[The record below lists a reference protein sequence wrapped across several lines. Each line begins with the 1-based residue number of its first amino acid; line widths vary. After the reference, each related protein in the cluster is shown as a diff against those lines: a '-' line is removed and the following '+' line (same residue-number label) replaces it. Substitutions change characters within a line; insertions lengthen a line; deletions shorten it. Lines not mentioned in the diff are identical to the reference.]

1 MKLLSNDRPFD
12 VWSKATDIL
21 YRAVSHTLGPN
32 GANTAVVYG
41 DRIEANAKFNIINDG
56 KSIIDNLTSEEAVVA
71 CALQTLKE
79 SVLSTNN
86 NAGDG
91 TTSTIVMLHGLVS
104 DLNNYFDVDKDSI
117 RLCSLIK
124 RIKKELLD
132 ILPSIT
138 EDVSI
143 DDVFNIATTSLGSD
157 EYSSLFDE
165 AFRFVGENG
174 KVLLERTTGDE
185 CVVDKL
191 DGVSFDR
198 VGLVAEL
205 LLDDIGTI
213 NKTVDA
219 RSIILDGDISSFSQ
233 ISKILLAGKTSD
245 VPIVM
250 YFTKMTQEVFQL
262 MLQNIVKSDMKVIPV
277 SLEGY
282 SQEKVR
288 YIKLLESIIGHD
300 AIKISDLVGV
310 QDLSDVN
317 HYIFN
322 SDAMMVRPLDMK
334 KFEEVKDQL
343 RLNISSKTAIIKVGA
358 GNAVL
363 QEELFKRFE
372 DAVYSVS
379 NSLKFGRCLGG
390 GVSYI
395 TLADKF
401 AEGADSSVS
410 SWIKNAMRC
419 VYKLLLENC
428 GLFFEDNGIYLLPKF
443 NTETDS
449 WSLSDDLVV
458 YDSYKVIEQ
467 VVSNSFDMLYSILSV
482 KAFILDP
489 KR

>member
-1 MKLLSNDRPFD
+1 MKLLSNDNPFE
-12 VWSKATDIL
+12 VWSKAADIL
-21 YRAVSHTLGPN
+21 YNAVSHTLGPN

-41 DRIEANAKFNIINDG
+41 KEIQANPKFQIINDG

-91 TTSTIVMLHGLVS
+91 TTSTIVMLHGLIS
-104 DLNNYFDVDKDSI
+104 NLKTYFNVDVDSI
-117 RLCSLIK
+117 KLCAMVR
-124 RIKKELLD
+124 RIKKELLEM
-132 ILPSIT
+132 IPSIT
-138 EDVSI
+138 ETVSI

-157 EYSSLFDE
+157 EYSPLFDE

-174 KVLLERTTGDE
+174 KVLLERSTNDLCSVE
-185 CVVDKL
+185 KV

-198 VGLVAEL
+198 VGLVPEL

-213 NKTVDA
+213 NKTMDA
-219 RSIILDGDISSFSQ
+219 RSIIFKEDITSFNQ
-233 ISKILLAGKTSD
+233 ISKFLVFAKSSP

-250 YFTKMTQEVFQL
+250 YFTKMNQEVFQL
-262 MLQNIVKSDMKVIPV
+262 LLQNIVKTEIKVIPV

-282 SQEKVR
+282 GQEKVR
-288 YIKLLESIIGHD
+288 YIKLLESIISHD
-300 AIKISDLVGV
+300 SVKVSDFVG
-310 QDLSDVN
+310 DSDVSSVN

-322 SDAMMVRPLDMK
+322 SDAMIVTPLDLN
-334 KFEEVKDQL
+334 KFEEVKDSLQ
-343 RLNISSKTAIIKVGA
+343 LNISSKTAIIRVGA
-358 GNAVL
+358 GNTVL

-379 NSLKFGRCLGG
+379 NSLKYGRCLGG

-401 AEGADSSVS
+401 AEGADSAISG
-410 SWIKNAMRC
+410 WIKKSMRC
-419 VYKLLLENC
+419 VYTLLLENC
-428 GLFFEDNGIYLLPKF
+428 GIKYEEGKKYLLPKF
-443 NTETDS
+443 DKGKDLWVLDS
-449 WSLSDDLVV
+449 DLVV

-467 VVSNSFDMLYSILSV
+467 VISNSFDMLYSILSV

-489 KR
+489 QR

>member
-1 MKLLSNDRPFD
+1 MKLLSDDRPFD
-12 VWSKATDIL
+12 VWSKATNIL
-21 YRAVSHTLGPN
+21 YRAVAHTLGPN

-41 DRIEANAKFNIINDG
+41 NRVEANAKFNIINDG

-91 TTSTIVMLHGLVS
+91 TTSTIVMLNSLLTNLS
-104 DLNNYFDVDKDSI
+104 NYYNVDDDSI
-117 RLCSLIK
+117 MLCSLVRK
-124 RIKKELLD
+124 VKNELLD
-132 ILPSIT
+132 LLPSIT

-143 DDVFNIATTSLGSD
+143 DDVYSIATTSLGSN
-157 EYSSLFDE
+157 EYSSLFED

-174 KVLLERTTGDE
+174 KVLLERTNDSQ

-213 NKTVDA
+213 NKVVDA
-219 RSIILDGDISSFSQ
+219 KSIILDGDITSFNQ
-233 ISKILLAGKTSD
+233 ISKLLIAAKNSE
-245 VPIVM
+245 VPIIM
-250 YFTKMTQEVFQL
+250 FFTKMNQEVFQL
-262 MLQNIVKSDMKVIPV
+262 MLQNIVKTDISIIPV
-277 SLEGY
+277 SLEAYG
-282 SQEKVR
+282 QEKVR
-288 YIKLLESIIGHD
+288 YIKLLESIINHD
-300 AIKISDLVGV
+300 SVKLNDFSGI
-310 QDLSDVN
+310 QDLSEIN

-322 SDAMMVRPLDMK
+322 SDAMMVKPINIDN
-334 KFEEVKDQL
+334 FESTKDELQL
-343 RLNISSKTAIIKVGA
+343 TISSKTAIIKVGA

-401 AEGADSSVS
+401 AKGADSCVS
-410 SWIKNAMRC
+410 DWIKSSMRC

-428 GLFFEDNGIYLLPKF
+428 GLQFEDNGSYPLPKF
-443 NTETDS
+443 DS
-449 WSLSDDLVV
+449 DQYSWNFDDSVVV

-467 VVSNSFDMLYSILSV
+467 VISNSFDMLYSILSV
-482 KAFILDP
+482 KAFIFDP
-489 KR
+489 QR